1 MITWLLE
8 DPLQRHAGKPSRIS
22 RRLGRI
28 ISLDCSY
35 AVGAPT
41 MPIGRQR
48 KHAVIAPVPE
58 NRLVTVPL
66 ALLDK
71 DLKCRK
77 Y

>member
-1 MITWLLE
+1 
-8 DPLQRHAGKPSRIS
+8 
-22 RRLGRI
+22 
-28 ISLDCSY
+28 
-35 AVGAPT
+35 